1 MLELTVTT
9 KVALFG
15 MLLGGVFGATAHR
28 TNFCTMGAI
37 SDLVMMEDWNR
48 FRAWLLAIAVGI
60 AGTQAL
66 HLGGVIDINTA
77 IYLTPNLGWLGA
89 IIGGLMFGFG
99 MTQAGG
105 CGSKTLIR
113 LGAGNLKSLIVA
125 LILGVFA
132 YMTLRGLIAL
142 ARTAMEDATNIDMA
156 SFGAANQGITDVISA
171 SGAVDPDT
179 ARIAVSAVAVL
190 GLLWFCF
197 KDAEFRASR
206 TDVVAGIIIGLC
218 VPAGW
223 LITGVIGFDEFEP
236 TQMASLTFVAPV
248 ANSIQYLMTFTGSTI
263 DFGISTVGGVILGS
277 FISAKLSGEFKFE
290 AFTGTD
296 DMLRHFGGAALM
308 GTGGV
313 LALGCTIGQGLTG
326 MSTLAVGSLLA
337 FGSIVLGGIL
347 GMKYIEEGSFG
358 GAVSALFSRG

>member
-1 MLELTVTT
+1 MDEFSVTA
-9 KVALFG
+9 KVASFG
-15 MLLGGVFGATAHR
+15 LLLGCVFGATAHR

-37 SDLVMMEDWNR
+37 SDFVMMDDWNR
-48 FRAWLLAIAVGI
+48 FRAWMLAIAVGI
-60 AGTQAL
+60 AGTQTL
-66 HLGGVIDINTA
+66 HMLGYIDINTA

-89 IIGGLMFGFG
+89 IVGGLMFGFG

-142 ARTAMEDATNIDMA
+142 ARTAMEDSTNFDMA
-156 SFGAANQGITDVISA
+156 SIGAANQGIADVISA
-171 SGAVDPDT
+171 GGAIDPAT
-179 ARIAVSAVAVL
+179 ARLAVTTVAVI

-197 KDAEFRASR
+197 KDSEFRSSR
-206 TDVVAGIIIGLC
+206 PDVIAGIILGLC

-223 LITGVIGFDEFEP
+223 LITGVIGYDDFEP
-236 TQMASLTFVAPV
+236 TQMASVTFVAPV

-290 AFTGTD
+290 AFAGTD

-308 GTGGV
+308 GIGGV

-326 MSTLAVGSLLA
+326 MSTLAIGSLLA

-358 GAVSALFSRG
+358 GAVSAMLNRG